1 MGDPPPTL
9 CTDPEG
15 RQVPCLGVCPFTTIK
30 VQPPLPP
37 GPPYKLPIQGAGPRR
52 CEGWFL
58 SLVVSVYG
66 SFVAVSALARGRPAG
81 GAQRAEETASLAI
94 RIKTRASWGGLGGC
108 QGFRMF

>member
-1 MGDPPPTL
+1 MGGPVLGILVGSIWTLPYPLFPILREGKCPASGSAPSPPL
-9 CTDPEG
+9 
-15 RQVPCLGVCPFTTIK
+15 K

-58 SLVVSVYG
+58 SVVVSVYG

-81 GAQRAEETASLAI
+81 GAQRVEETASLAI
-94 RIKTRASWGGLGGC
+94 LLKARAS
-108 QGFRMF
+108 